1 MSRTREQL
9 RRRRWLRRIW
19 LTVLTAAVAV
29 LCGAAWR
36 YAVHLGAEAKERP
49 AVAETIQYWDLSA
62 LDTVLRSA
70 SEDGPR
76 LYAARMEAR
85 P

>member
-19 LTVLTAAVAV
+19 LAVLTAAVAA
-29 LCGAAWR
+29 LCAAAWR
-36 YAVHLGAEAKERP
+36 YAVRLDGEARERQ
-49 AVAETIQYWDLSA
+49 AVEVQVIRYWDLAA
-62 LDTVLRSA
+62 LEAAMGSGE
-70 SEDGPR
+70 SPR
-76 LYAARMEAR
+76 LYAARMEVR

>member
-19 LTVLTAAVAV
+19 LAVLAAAVAA
-29 LCGAAWR
+29 LCAAAWR
-36 YAVHLGAEAKERP
+36 YAVRLDGEARERQ
-49 AVAETIQYWDLSA
+49 AVEVQVIRYWDLA
-62 LDTVLRSA
+62 AMEAAMGTG
-70 SEDGPR
+70 EGPR
-76 LYAARMEAR
+76 LYIVQLEAQ

>member
-19 LTVLTAAVAV
+19 LAV
-29 LCGAAWR
+29 LAAAAATLCVTAWR
-36 YAVHLGAEAKERP
+36 YAVRLDGEARERRAAEVQVIR
-49 AVAETIQYWDLSA
+49 YWDLA
-62 LDTVLRSA
+62 AMEAAMGTG
-70 SEDGPR
+70 EGPR
-76 LYAARMEAR
+76 LYAARMEVR